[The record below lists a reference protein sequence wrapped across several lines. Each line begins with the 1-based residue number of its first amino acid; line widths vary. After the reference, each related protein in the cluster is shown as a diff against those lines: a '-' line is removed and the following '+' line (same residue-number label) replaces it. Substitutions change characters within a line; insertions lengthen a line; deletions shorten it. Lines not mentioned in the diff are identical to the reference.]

1 MRCELV
7 AALIQ
12 HLKILLADEPIIG
25 LDVIVKNR
33 LRVLILRWQKEE
45 KSTLLL
51 TSHDLSVVEALCERC
66 VLIDHGKKAIR
77 WEID

>member
-33 LRVLILRWQKEE
+33 LRVLILRWQKE
-45 KSTLLL
+45 
-51 TSHDLSVVEALCERC
+51 
-66 VLIDHGKKAIR
+66 
-77 WEID
+77 